1 MLIDSNA
8 ADFATGEAMKF
19 STLVRSLACLLI
31 TTVITITITIVMGR
45 LFIASAR
52 EQRRRVSE
60 RTGLTL
66 RPNLKGHEEPEEGGR
81 FAEKGA

>member
-1 MLIDSNA
+1 
-8 ADFATGEAMKF
+8 
-19 STLVRSLACLLI
+19 
-31 TTVITITITIVMGR
+31 MGR

-60 RTGLTL
+60 RSGSAL
-66 RPNLKGHEEPEEGGR
+66 RPNLKGHEDLEEG